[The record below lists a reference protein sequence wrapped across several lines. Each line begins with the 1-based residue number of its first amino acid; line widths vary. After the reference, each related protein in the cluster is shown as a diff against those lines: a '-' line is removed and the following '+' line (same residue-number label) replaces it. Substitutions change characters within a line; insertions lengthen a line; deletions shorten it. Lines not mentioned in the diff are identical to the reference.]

1 MLVFRTI
8 FPLNPA
14 ATLQQLIDISIEWI
28 DNSPEYVMREKL
40 GDLYGQKEFERSEG
54 NESFKCFRYTAENNE
69 YACLCF
75 EKRADAE
82 KWRTEYVYKK
92 TEQDVH
98 ASCAVYFETTDFQN
112 KLNTIKKPYIM
123 KLLGQKIGFGQDIQF
138 PTLDIPH
145 RLSSETV
152 EHDIE
157 RARDIICGNF
167 RGCLPCVYV
176 SVGRD
181 GAYPVNVTTLSQML
195 SGMAHVFVEPNIY
208 FSQDLRIKTRG
219 MNPYYGAVGIYFPG
233 TTNKKILLPQYEGGK
248 TLTIRKIFDSVKN
261 ALNFGY
267 LPDDLSYS
275 DIRALVLQEKLGDLK
290 EQENQDELL
299 SMAFQESEELRRDLN
314 LKKISIEELKEKIRY
329 LESKLEESSDRLL
342 LRGDMIDSYKG
353 QVHDTLVQI
362 LEDVNK
368 GLPDGSRKKN
378 ILKAVLQ
385 ANPKVGERK
394 KIEKKLKDIFTGY
407 SSMNAHIKSALR
419 TLGFTVETG
428 GSHLK
433 IYFSD
438 YREMACTLPTSG
450 SDSQRGWKNNL
461 SDLKKKLL

>member
-28 DNSPEYVMREKL
+28 DKSPEYGMGEKL

-54 NESFKCFRYTAENNE
+54 NENFKCFTHAAENSE

-75 EKRADAE
+75 EKRNDAE

-92 TEQDVH
+92 TEQDIY
-98 ASCAVYFETTDFQN
+98 ASCTVYFETTDFQN
-112 KLNTIKKPYIM
+112 NLNSIKKPYIL

-138 PTLDIPH
+138 QTQDTPH
-145 RLSSETV
+145 WLSSETV
-152 EHDIE
+152 EQDIE
-157 RARDIICGNF
+157 LAKNIICGNF
-167 RGCLPCVYV
+167 RGYLPCVYV

-181 GAYPVNVTTLSQML
+181 GTYPVDVAKLSQVL

-208 FSQDLRIKTRG
+208 FSQDLRLRARWG
-219 MNPYYGAVGIYFPG
+219 NPYHGAVGVYFSR
-233 TTNKKILLPQYEGGK
+233 TTNRKILLPRCEDGN
-248 TLTIRKIFDSVKN
+248 TLTIRNIFDAVKN

-275 DIRALVLQEKLGDLK
+275 DIRALALREKLDKLK
-290 EQENQDELL
+290 EQEDQSGILDLALDEND
-299 SMAFQESEELRRDLN
+299 ELRRDVEDKKYYIES
-314 LKKISIEELKEKIRY
+314 LKDRIRS
-329 LESKLEESSDRLL
+329 LESRESESSERLL
-342 LRGDMIDSYKG
+342 SRGTMIDSYEG

-362 LEDVNK
+362 LADVNK
-368 GLPDGSRKKN
+368 SMPDGSRKKN
-378 ILKAVLQ
+378 ILKAVLE
-385 ANPKVGERK
+385 ANPKVGERER
-394 KIEKKLKDIFTGY
+394 IEEELKRIFTGY
-407 SSMNAHIKSALR
+407 SSMTPPIKSALR
-419 TLGFTVETG
+419 ALGFTVEEG

-438 YREMACTLPTSG
+438 YSELSSILPCSG
-450 SDSQRGWKNNL
+450 SDRKRGWQNNL
-461 SDLKKKLL
+461 SALKKKLL

>member
-28 DNSPEYVMREKL
+28 DNSPEYAMREKL

-181 GAYPVNVTTLSQML
+181 GAYPVNITTLSQML

-385 ANPKVGERK
+385 ANPKVGGAKEDR
-394 KIEKKLKDIFTGY
+394 EKTEGY
-407 SSMNAHIKSALR
+407 LYRLFFHECPHQICSAY
-419 TLGFTVETG
+419 TWFY
-428 GSHLK
+428 S
-433 IYFSD
+433 
-438 YREMACTLPTSG
+438 
-450 SDSQRGWKNNL
+450 
-461 SDLKKKLL
+461 

>member
-28 DNSPEYVMREKL
+28 DKSPEYIMREKL

-75 EKRADAE
+75 EKREDAE

-112 KLNTIKKPYIM
+112 KLNMIKKPYIM
-123 KLLGQKIGFGQDIQF
+123 KLLGQRIGFGQDIQF
-138 PTLDIPH
+138 PTLDTPH

-152 EHDIE
+152 EQDIKL
-157 RARDIICGNF
+157 ARDIICGNF

-208 FSQDLRIKTRG
+208 FSQDLRLRARWG
-219 MNPYYGAVGIYFPG
+219 NPYHGAVGIYFPG
-233 TTNKKILLPQYEGGK
+233 TANKKILLPQNEDGK
-248 TLTIRKIFDSVKN
+248 TLTIRKIFDAVKN

-275 DIRALVLQEKLGDLK
+275 DIRALALREKLDKLK
-290 EQENQDELL
+290 EQEDQSGILEL
-299 SMAFQESEELRRDLN
+299 AFQENDELRRDVEN
-314 LKKISIEELKEKIRY
+314 KKYYIDSLKERIRS
-329 LESKLEESSDRLL
+329 LESKEIESSDRLL
-342 LRGDMIDSYKG
+342 SRGAMVDSYEG
-353 QVHDTLVQI
+353 QVYDTVIQLI
-362 LEDVNK
+362 EEADKNLSE
-368 GLPDGSRKKN
+368 GSRKKN
-378 ILKAVLQ
+378 ILKELLK
-385 ANPKVGERK
+385 ANPKIGGKER
-394 KIEKKLKDIFTGY
+394 IEAELKRILHNYT
-407 SSMNAHIKSALR
+407 SMTPGIISDLR
-419 TLGFTVETG
+419 SLGLKVEKAG
-428 GSHLK
+428 KHYK
-433 IYFSD
+433 IYFGNYDEISSILS
-438 YREMACTLPTSG
+438 CSG
-450 SDSQRGWKNNL
+450 SDHRGGKNTF